1 MIEDDGSV
9 VESDGE
15 IGEEDTSH
23 NEEDATAKYM
33 KTIMDMKQRVIRR
46 SIKPAYQQSPS
57 SVYEQN
63 NNNVKSQVE
72 GYECWREFTDKLTE
86 GNVDKYVDLPMIAV
100 MGDTSSGK
108 SSLLS
113 NISLVELPS
122 SDSLTTRCPI
132 RLQMRHAESKCASV
146 KVVWKYIP
154 KGADDDSIQFAVRT
168 VGEDNWNELT
178 SIIAEAQKHII
189 QKSGKEVARDMVC
202 VDMKGPHCENLTL
215 IDLPGIVRS
224 SGKGESASLAEDIQA
239 LMNDYLKLM
248 DI

>member
-33 KTIMDMKQRVIRR
+33 KTIMDMKQRVKRR
-46 SIKPAYQQSPS
+46 IIKPAYQQSPS
-57 SVYEQN
+57 SFYEQN

-122 SDSLTTRCPI
+122 SDTLTQTWKARKI
-132 RLQMRHAESKCASV
+132 DTHE
-146 KVVWKYIP
+146 VW
-154 KGADDDSIQFAVRT
+154 
-168 VGEDNWNELT
+168 
-178 SIIAEAQKHII
+178 
-189 QKSGKEVARDMVC
+189 
-202 VDMKGPHCENLTL
+202 
-215 IDLPGIVRS
+215 
-224 SGKGESASLAEDIQA
+224 
-239 LMNDYLKLM
+239 
-248 DI
+248 

>member
-1 MIEDDGSV
+1 MVHSIVPQNSLPGNETDIDLYFVKCDELSVVPPKKNWKTSQLGVKPVPTVTPVTFPTHPTINASTLPKQTTAIPEPNKAALIPPSQTTTRASQATENILDTSSKADLIEDDGSV

-33 KTIMDMKQRVIRR
+33 KTIMDMKQRVKRR
-46 SIKPAYQQSPS
+46 IIKPAYQQSPS

-122 SDSLTTRCPI
+122 SDTLTQTWKARKI
-132 RLQMRHAESKCASV
+132 DTHE
-146 KVVWKYIP
+146 VW
-154 KGADDDSIQFAVRT
+154 
-168 VGEDNWNELT
+168 
-178 SIIAEAQKHII
+178 
-189 QKSGKEVARDMVC
+189 
-202 VDMKGPHCENLTL
+202 
-215 IDLPGIVRS
+215 
-224 SGKGESASLAEDIQA
+224 
-239 LMNDYLKLM
+239 
-248 DI
+248 